1 MGFHGGMKSADTLKS
16 FPDITPLRVSN
27 GAARAGGALPARLKV
42 FNWGRN
48 ETTKGDFILDEF
60 SAKVIPANQRA
71 LGHARVALDF
81 EHNTLPSSATYKEGK
96 EPRPVA
102 AYGDVEV
109 VHNDGLYLSNITWTP
124 TGKESAANYED
135 LSIAPGTDDQ
145 RRINFIHSVAL
156 CRNGAAHDV
165 PTFLSAKPPTIPTM
179 LEPIPAQLTA
189 ALEQLTALTS
199 RLEALENKSAPP
211 VTALSAQ
218 VDGKPVEITA
228 ANIISLSAEVKKI
241 QDALTAQATAGDA
254 KARETIITG
263 LTAAGQVPKGVD
275 GQPLSL
281 EGLRALPLSDLH
293 LLAVNTPV
301 TVPLNARS
309 RRPVEGKPASTATG
323 FARAL
328 EAHLAET
335 ATV

>member
-71 LGHARVALDF
+71 LGHARVALDY
-81 EHNTLPSSATYKEGK
+81 EHNTLPSSATYRESK

-102 AYGDVEV
+102 GYGEVEV
-109 VHNDGLYLSNITWTP
+109 VPGDGLYLSNITWTP
-124 TGKESAANYED
+124 SGKIAAANYED

-165 PTFLSAKPPTIPTM
+165 PTFLSAKPPTPNTPTM
-179 LEPIPAQLTA
+179 PEQIPAQLTA
-189 ALEQLTALTS
+189 ALDQLTALTA
-199 RLEALENKSAPP
+199 RLEALEKKSAVIP
-211 VTALSAQ
+211 LSAQ

-228 ANIISLSAEVKKI
+228 ANIISLSASVAKI
-241 QDALTAQATAGDA
+241 EAALNAQATAGDA
-254 KARETIITG
+254 RAKETIITG
-263 LTAAGQVPKGVD
+263 LSAAGQVPKGVD

-281 EGLRALPLSDLH
+281 DGLRALPLPDLQ
-293 LLAVNTPV
+293 LLAANTPA

-309 RRPVEGKPASTATG
+309 RRPVEGKPASTKTG

-328 EAHLAET
+328 EAHLET